1 MVKQYISVLDLLN
14 ERSKQLKTKNARIEE
29 AFPMEMY
36 IRQYR
41 NMPLFMIQAK
51 QLPDSEE
58 QIQRVMCRSEIPNL
72 IRGESYDIPYLLEL
86 EYIKQA
92 GLGLQKAQLDML
104 NQLFLLLV
112 LNWAAQIGTHHR
124 IFQEPDAIY
133 LKLEE
138 SRKIKSID
146 GTTKEGQKKIK
157 DLVEEVYHTKFEPL
171 EISSIAYQKKHL
183 RGWGAYPR
191 STKDAF
197 QILALVYALEN
208 ESLMDWQDLSKE
220 AYLGQTLLFA
230 PLMLVFYLLE
240 KKQKA
245 YRKISWGEYQMWK
258 DGLPDYLDP
267 DKYRK
272 NNHRPEWTLFTDGI
286 SKTPKKGDGE
296 PLRTFSYGYVNYRM
310 GNEVPNNDDQYF
322 LLWLFDMIFETMRE
336 QGVVNNVT
344 QISVRRLDQYIKD
357 PEKMTG
363 MGRVSI
369 RLDQESLDWGSKEG
383 NNE

>member
-1 MVKQYISVLDLLN
+1 MVKQYISVLDLLD
-14 ERSKQLKTKNARIEE
+14 ERSKQLKTKNTRIEE
-29 AFPMEMY
+29 AFPMEIY

-41 NMPLFMIQAK
+41 NMPPFMIQTK
-51 QLPDSEE
+51 RLPESEA
-58 QIQRVMCRSEIPNL
+58 QIQRIMCRSEVPNL
-72 IRGESYDIPYLLEL
+72 IQGESYDIPYLLEL

-112 LNWAAQIGTHHR
+112 LNWAAQMGTYHR

-208 ESLMDWQDLSKE
+208 ESLMNWQDLSKE

-230 PLMLVFYLLE
+230 PFMLVFYLLE

-272 NNHRPEWTLFTDGI
+272 NRHSPEWTLFTDGT
-286 SKTPKKGDGE
+286 SKTPKKENGE
-296 PLRTFSYGYVNYRM
+296 PLRIFSYGYVNYRM
-310 GNEVPNNDDQYF
+310 GDGIPDNDDQYF
-322 LLWLFDMIFETMRE
+322 LLWLFDMIFQTMRE
-336 QGVVNNVT
+336 QGVINNVT
-344 QISVRRLDQYIKD
+344 QISVKRLDQYIKD
-357 PEKMTG
+357 PEKMAG
-363 MGRVSI
+363 MGRISI
-369 RLDQESLDWGSKEG
+369 RLDQESLDWGSKEE

>member
-1 MVKQYISVLDLLN
+1 MIKQYVSVLDLLD
-14 ERSKQLKTKNARIEE
+14 ELSKQLKTKNGKIVY

-41 NMPLFMIQAK
+41 NMPLFMIQTK
-51 QLPDSEE
+51 RLPDSEA
-58 QIQRVMCRSEIPNL
+58 QIQRIMCRSEIQVL
-72 IRGESYDIPYLLEL
+72 KRGNSYDMPYLLEL

-92 GLGLQKAQLDML
+92 GLSLQKAQLDLL
-104 NQLFLLLV
+104 NQLFLLTV
-112 LNWAAQIGTHHR
+112 LTWAAQMGSYYR
-124 IFQEPDAIY
+124 RLEEMDAIY
-133 LKLEE
+133 SKLEE
-138 SRKIKSID
+138 RGKVKSID
-146 GTTKEGQKKIK
+146 GMTKEGQKEIR

-171 EISSIAYQKKHL
+171 EVSSIAYQKKHL

-197 QILALVYALEN
+197 QILNLVYDLEN
-208 ESLMDWQDLSKE
+208 ESLTNWQDLSKE

-230 PLMLVFYLLE
+230 PFMLVFYLLE

-272 NNHRPEWTLFTDGI
+272 NRHSPEWTLFTDGT
-286 SKTPKKGDGE
+286 SKTPKKENGE
-296 PLRTFSYGYVNYRM
+296 PLRIFSYGYVNYRM
-310 GNEVPNNDDQYF
+310 GDGIPDNDDQYF
-322 LLWLFDMIFETMRE
+322 LLWLFDMIFQTMRE
-336 QGVVNNVT
+336 QGVINNVT
-344 QISVRRLDQYIKD
+344 QISVKRLDQYIKD
-357 PEKMTG
+357 PEKMAG
-363 MGRVSI
+363 MGRISI
-369 RLDQESLDWGSKEG
+369 RLDQESLDWGSKEE